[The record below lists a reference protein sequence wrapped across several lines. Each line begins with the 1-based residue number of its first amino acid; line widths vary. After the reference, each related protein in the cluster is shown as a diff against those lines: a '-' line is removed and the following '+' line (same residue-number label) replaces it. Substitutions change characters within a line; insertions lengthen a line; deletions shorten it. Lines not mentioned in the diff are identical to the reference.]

1 VGGGVAGKKKAG
13 LSAGLK
19 RALRGYLHTKK
30 NEGILRYPR
39 KIHEIIIEFVGLQ
52 TQESTA
58 LKTDYNLLVERCT
71 IFKKD
76 YDLLL
81 AGNRQLLKVASY

>member
-1 VGGGVAGKKKAG
+1 
-13 LSAGLK
+13 
-19 RALRGYLHTKK
+19 
-30 NEGILRYPR
+30 
-39 KIHEIIIEFVGLQ
+39 VGLQ